1 MVESD
6 KQEFLADGQWLMD
19 PYQKTATKVIVRA
32 WCKRGKDI
40 CQLVKAKDYY
50 KHKVMES
57 NNKLHM
63 YKVMTEV
70 AEDRNN
76 ELCLQLMKS
85 KKNTIQIHSSKLSLT
100 ADKEQ
105 LQKEVD
111 CRKRENEEL
120 KAVTDQRKTEL
131 CAARL
136 ETRRLRR
143 RISQNELVVF
153 KLKTM
158 NSDLNNEVRMLR
170 SFHRSNQLREQRLNK
185 ELLLKSELITIMQ
198 KELSL
203 VKERIRKWNDNELK
217 ENEQQ
222 MRPLIDQ
229 LQDLSRGHS
238 FLRMQTV
245 QEINSRNSMFQKLWP
260 TSLARK
266 PQPMI
271 EKAFPFCFKLNYI
284 LGS

>member
-1 MVESD
+1 MDQISETVESG
-6 KQEFLADGQWLMD
+6 KEWLTD

-40 CQLVKAKDYY
+40 CQLLKAKDYY
-50 KHKVMES
+50 KHKAMES

-63 YKVMTEV
+63 YKVITEV

-76 ELCLQLMKS
+76 ELCLLLMKS
-85 KKNTIQIHSSKLSLT
+85 KKNTFQIHSSKISLT

-105 LQKEVD
+105 LLEEVD
-111 CRKRENEEL
+111 CRKRENEKL
-120 KAVTDQRKTEL
+120 KAVTGQRKTEL

-143 RISQNELVVF
+143 RISQDELVKF
-153 KLKTM
+153 QLKAK
-158 NSDLNNEVRMLR
+158 NSDLSNEVRMLR
-170 SFHRSNQLREQRLNK
+170 SLHRVNQLREQRLNK

-203 VKERIRKWNDNELK
+203 IKERIRNWNDIELK

-229 LQDLSRGHS
+229 LQDLCRGHS
-238 FLRMQTV
+238 FLRMQT
-245 QEINSRNSMFQKLWP
+245 IPDSNSRSSMFQKLWP

-284 LGS
+284 FSS